1 MGKGGGLEKAKDHI
15 LKLCANLD
23 SRIVEVTEQQDN
35 LKQYSNNPTDGLFL
49 ILIFV
54 FIIS

>member
-1 MGKGGGLEKAKDHI
+1 MGKGGGLDKAKDHI

-35 LKQYSNNPTDGLFL
+35 LKKYSNNPTDGLFFT
-49 ILIFV
+49 LIFV
-54 FIIS
+54 FII